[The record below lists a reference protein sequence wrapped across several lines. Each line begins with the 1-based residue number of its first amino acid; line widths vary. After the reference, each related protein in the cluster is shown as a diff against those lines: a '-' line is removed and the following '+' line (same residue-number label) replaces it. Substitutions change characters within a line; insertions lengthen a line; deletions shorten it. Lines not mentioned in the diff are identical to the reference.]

1 MRLDSL
7 VAVLGVWNPL
17 EKLTSQLNLTEVV
30 KDAAA
35 SMFATA
41 AQLIIGMSL
50 TVLEKVFL
58 YIDSTTDFNIGTST
72 DTGAPT
78 ALARILPYTL
88 WLGLT
93 VAVIMAFWTLMSAG
107 MRRDARQLGQLA
119 VGIAQYA
126 IVVAAFLAVFQQLN
140 EVCDA
145 SSSFFLSQISP
156 GDDKGLASPWLS
168 SLGNPEQRPGVD
180 VLEAVGVMFVSAF
193 FALMSLFF
201 GVILYIEL
209 AMREVAIL
217 VLMATAPIAAAG
229 LLRGS
234 TVSWF
239 KKLCMWTVSLLL
251 MKPAASLILWVSTV
265 FLTNPQGLTGIIGG
279 MACGRMTW
287 IQVCRPVRFVAFAA
301 SHWPRGTFS
310 MPAR

>member
-107 MRRDARQLGQLA
+107 MRRDARQLGQLHRNQA
-119 VGIAQYA
+119 NGAQSGTNLSRPREEVEVEQVSRQVGGQR
-126 IVVAAFLAVFQQLN
+126 VKVGELLAGPVPLPVH
-140 EVCDA
+140 EA
-145 SSSFFLSQISP
+145 
-156 GDDKGLASPWLS
+156 G
-168 SLGNPEQRPGVD
+168 QR
-180 VLEAVGVMFVSAF
+180 S
-193 FALMSLFF
+193 
-201 GVILYIEL
+201 
-209 AMREVAIL
+209 
-217 VLMATAPIAAAG
+217 
-229 LLRGS
+229 
-234 TVSWF
+234 
-239 KKLCMWTVSLLL
+239 
-251 MKPAASLILWVSTV
+251 
-265 FLTNPQGLTGIIGG
+265 
-279 MACGRMTW
+279 
-287 IQVCRPVRFVAFAA
+287 VRQN
-301 SHWPRGTFS
+301 
-310 MPAR
+310 